1 MKHYGYLANVSY
13 IGMVFGPLC
22 YLLMLV
28 INHRFDIF
36 KHTFILPGYFQ
47 AFIGLVYTIAFIKG
61 FKQNYQTRQFEDYED
76 DAFRN
81 YQSPGRVRE
90 SVYQSPRR
98 ARENV
103 Y

>member
-1 MKHYGYLANVSY
+1 MLLTSRFLFGIAGSQIIHRQYIANYVYQSYWMKYYGYLANASY
-13 IGMVFGPLC
+13 VGMVFGPLC

-61 FKQNYQTRQFEDYED
+61 FKQNY
-76 DAFRN
+76 
-81 YQSPGRVRE
+81 
-90 SVYQSPRR
+90 
-98 ARENV
+98 
-103 Y
+103 

>member
-1 MKHYGYLANVSY
+1 MKYYGYLANVSY

-47 AFIGLVYTIAFIKG
+47 GIIGLVYMIVLIQC
-61 FKQNYQTRQFEDYED
+61 FKQTYHTKQF
-76 DAFRN
+76 
-81 YQSPGRVRE
+81 
-90 SVYQSPRR
+90 
-98 ARENV
+98 
-103 Y
+103 